1 MLLGANVLRSCPKL
15 HPNESLQRNDDMSEL
30 QQGSK
35 HVVSKDETKEAGSV
49 NMLI

>member
-1 MLLGANVLRSCPKL
+1 MLLGANVLRSCLKL

-35 HVVSKDETKEAGSV
+35 HVSKDETKEAGSV